1 MKHILTAI
9 VALVSLTASA
19 AVTNVTSKLTNPD
32 FAARYAGWFNQAGT
46 NKGVA
51 GGFLHQTNSAFAG
64 KHAEVYM
71 EKWVAQGSK
80 IPNCNMYQHLKGLAA
95 GTYTLVCNAFCGNGS
110 GGNYTASTGGYL
122 YAQDQETPISGDPG
136 EHRVVFT
143 VGDDGRATVGIKS
156 QNAACNWMA
165 FDHFRLYYNTEINVD
180 SLTARQQIVDAER
193 QQRQQAQDAERAS
206 IQVTTYPYVAAGIT
220 IALVRASYSTT
231 AGIRE
236 RGVCWS
242 KETKEPTIL
251 DDCSTE
257 YFSNKG
263 YLFRLEGLSSAT
275 GYWARPYVITT
286 DGKVAYGEAIR
297 FFTERKSNTT
307 YTYDYQA
314 QHDSQG
320 SIFWDYNINSGM
332 AETVWMYNQLAYL
345 SGFGL
350 SVHYVR
356 GAGAGGGTADCSY
369 GGYMRVSQS
378 TAYQQT
384 GTMLHETNHGVG
396 VGTTSEWSNNSNLR
410 ENTSSGKWL
419 GPRATKMI
427 RLLENNDAA
436 FMQGDGTHMWG
447 GTTSGTLTYGYGING
462 AHEDSYSPSNQLL
475 YFGNILITHAMH
487 QDGLLAT
494 WSSGITASYTFMHDD
509 DEVYYLKAEGD
520 KYGFE
525 DRFVGYKATYN
536 KLTHKYTYKFGNNQT
551 AFADIADDPYY
562 QWKLTFD
569 PTKAMYAF
577 KNVGSGIY
585 LYNSGAVT
593 KMQNTTPEID
603 NYFMLLPARS
613 DTNVGDFHATS
624 YWMMRGNAYESYGV
638 NLPASTA
645 EVGSVGGA
653 VFNPNNES
661 GVSQRL
667 YILTA
672 TQAAAAQT
680 AARDQKIARLNEV
693 IAGCESLLTVPVHE
707 TAGARSDLETTLAD
721 VKEAKSTYTSADEVK
736 TAIASLLSAAT
747 DFLTACRP
755 SDEEHPADVSFMWQN
770 ASLASSTDH
779 WTASQ
784 KPASG
789 SSCWEYYEK
798 SFDLYQSS
806 EGEVPA
812 GHYRL
817 VTQAFQRPGTY
828 QNVYTD
834 YITNHTDNVN
844 ATLYAIT
851 GSSARQSAR
860 MANLWRD
867 CTNSSLGDGSVSVG
881 GKYVPNT
888 MSSANAWFTKGHYVD
903 SLYCSTETRG
913 SMRIGLSGTT
923 GTKYWVCFKGGLKV
937 LFYGDI
943 DEHGVDDVDE
953 LPSSDSDREGSAD
966 GKFLDKD
973 GRIVIRKN
981 GRLYNAAGELLE

>member
-46 NKGVA
+46 KGVT
-51 GGFLHQTNSAFAG
+51 GGFVHQTNDAFAG

-71 EKWVAQGSK
+71 EKWVAQGSR
-80 IPNCNMYQHLKGLAA
+80 IPNCTMYQHLKGLTP

-110 GGNYTASTGGYL
+110 GGSYTASTGGYL
-122 YAQDQETPISGDPG
+122 FAQDQETPVTGDPG

-143 VGDDGRATVGIKS
+143 VGDDGRATVGIMS
-156 QNAACNWMA
+156 RNAACNWMA
-165 FDHFRLYYNTEINVD
+165 FDHFRLFYNTEINTD

-193 QQRQQAQDAERAS
+193 LQRQQAEEAQRSA
-206 IQVTTYPYVAAGIT
+206 IKVTTYPYVAAGIT
-220 IALVRASYSTT
+220 IALVRASYSSTSGT
-231 AGIRE
+231 RE
-236 RGVCWS
+236 LGVCWS
-242 KETKEPTIL
+242 KESKEPTIL
-251 DDCSTE
+251 DECSTE

-275 GYWARPYVITT
+275 GYWARPYAITT

-297 FFTERKSNTT
+297 FFTERKGTTT

-314 QHDSQG
+314 QVENPDQIS
-320 SIFWDYNINSGM
+320 WDYNINSGM
-332 AETVWMYNQLAYL
+332 AETVWMYNQLSYL

-369 GGYMRVSQS
+369 GGWMRVSQS
-378 TAYQQT
+378 TSYQQT

-419 GPRATKMI
+419 GPRATKMV
-427 RLLENNDAA
+427 RLLENNDGAY
-436 FMQGDGTHMWG
+436 MQGDATHMWA

-475 YFGNILITHAMH
+475 YFGNILITHALH

-494 WSSGITASYTFMHDD
+494 RSSGITASYTFTHDD
-509 DEVYYLKAEGD
+509 DEIYYLKAESD
-520 KYGFE
+520 KYGFD
-525 DRFVGYKATYN
+525 DRFVGCDVYINGRGKKVVT
-536 KLTHKYTYKFGNNQT
+536 FGNNRVN
-551 AFADIADDPYY
+551 FADIADDPYY
-562 QWKLTFD
+562 QWRLTFD
-569 PTKAMYAF
+569 PARAMYAF
-577 KNVGSGIY
+577 KNVGTGTY
-585 LYNSGAVT
+585 LHNAQAVT
-593 KMQNTTPEID
+593 KLQNTTPSVD
-603 NYFMLLPARS
+603 NYFMLLPART
-613 DTNVGDFHATS
+613 DTKVGEFSATS
-624 YWMMRGNAYESYGV
+624 YWMVRGNAYDSYGIV
-638 NLPASTA
+638 LPSPIA
-645 EVGSVGGA
+645 EIGG
-653 VFNPNNES
+653 VSGEIFNPNNE
-661 GVSQRL
+661 GGEAQRL
-667 YILTA
+667 YILTSA
-672 TQAAAAQT
+672 QASAAQT
-680 AARDQKIARLNEV
+680 AARDLKMTRLNEV
-693 IAGCESLLTVPVHE
+693 IAGCEALLTVPVHE
-707 TAGARSDLETTLAD
+707 TAGARSDLETSLSL
-721 VKEAKSTYTSADEVK
+721 VKEAKSSYTTPGEV
-736 TAIASLLSAAT
+736 SAAVSELLIAAA

-755 SDEEHPADVSFMWQN
+755 SDAEHPADVSFMWQN
-770 ASLASSTDH
+770 ASLSSGLDH
-779 WTASQ
+779 WTASV

-789 SSCWEYYEK
+789 SGVWEYFQK

-817 VTQAFQRPGTY
+817 VAQVFQRPGSY
-828 QNVYTD
+828 QDVYTD

-844 ATLYAIT
+844 ATLYT
-851 GSSARQSAR
+851 NVGGNVRSAR

-867 CTNSSLGDGSVSVG
+867 CTSSSLADGSVSVG

-888 MSSANAWFTKGHYVD
+888 MSSANAWFTKGYYVD
-903 SLYCSTETRG
+903 SLYSSSDERAQ
-913 SMRIGLSGTT
+913 MRIGLKGTT
-923 GTKYWVCFKGGLKV
+923 GTSYWVCFKGGLQV

-943 DEHGVDDVDE
+943 DEHGVDAVDE
-953 LPSSDSDREGSAD
+953 LPSSSAPGSEGD

-973 GRIVIRKN
+973 GRLFIRKN
-981 GRLYNAAGELLE
+981 GLLYNAAGGRLN